1 MTLTLTP
8 SPSSTLTLIHPHST
22 LDQVQ
27 VLIDF
32 NSDEGEAMRN
42 AQLRELRVLNGTLQE
57 DKDIDYKA
65 LFTNPQKA
73 AITGPL
79 GASAG
84 IRAQL
89 ALPAPLSSPFE
100 ATTSASNEEAEYAKM
115 MAEIG
120 GLADETGD
128 APAGAAAAGGGAPP
142 PAAAAPLPATPRLN
156 HVGYAASP
164 PGYPPRPGMPGMMPP
179 QQHMQMQPQMPM
191 YAQGQQY
198 APQMGQ
204 YGGGQY
210 GGQMQMRPPMGYGQ
224 QPMQMQYGQQ
234 PMQPQMQ
241 MQMRPQ
247 PPQQQGY
254 PGQPGMGQLPMP
266 QGFGQ
271 LTMPDLSGS

>member
-1 MTLTLTP
+1 M
-8 SPSSTLTLIHPHST
+8 
-22 LDQVQ
+22 Q

-191 YAQGQQY
+191 YAQG
-198 APQMGQ
+198 PVR
-204 YGGGQY
+204 GGAVRGADADAAAD
-210 GGQMQMRPPMGYGQ
+210 GLRPAADADAV
-224 QPMQMQYGQQ
+224 
-234 PMQPQMQ
+234 
-241 MQMRPQ
+241 RPAADADAVR
-247 PPQQQGY
+247 PAADAAADADADAATAAAAAGL
-254 PGQPGMGQLPMP
+254 PGPAGDGPAADAAGLR
-266 QGFGQ
+266 
-271 LTMPDLSGS
+271 TAHDA

>member
-1 MTLTLTP
+1 M
-8 SPSSTLTLIHPHST
+8 
-22 LDQVQ
+22 
-27 VLIDF
+27 LIDF

-42 AQLRELRVLNGTLQE
+42 AQLRELKILNGTLQE

-65 LFTNPQKA
+65 LFTNPQRA

-89 ALPAPLSSPFE
+89 ALPAPLSSPI
-100 ATTSASNEEAEYAKM
+100 AAMTSASNEEAEYAQM

-120 GLADETGD
+120 GLADETGA
-128 APAGAAAAGGGAPP
+128 APPAAAAGGGAPP

-156 HVGYAASP
+156 HVGYAPSP
-164 PGYPPRPGMPGMMPP
+164 PGYPPRAMPGMPMPP
-179 QQHMQMQPQMPM
+179 QQPRMQMQPQMPM

-198 APQMGQ
+198 APQMG

-210 GGQMQMRPPMGYGQ
+210 GGQMQMRPQMGYGQQMGYGGPPMGYAQ

-234 PMQPQMQ
+234 MQPQMQ

-247 PPQQQGY
+247 PPQQQQGH
-254 PGQPGMGQLPMP
+254 PGQAGLGQLAMP

-271 LTMPDLSGS
+271 LTMPDLSS